1 MRGAWWWFSE
11 THLSYTH
18 RGYPYQLRELLSGN
32 FTSRCIL
39 PTPLW
44 YKAGDSMNGVLDFI
58 QKGGVMMYPL
68 VLCSVLLAT
77 LIIERAITLRK
88 ATTDPDDLLDEL
100 KGAYA
105 PGGDPAKAIE
115 IANRSGVIGRVFA
128 RGLRNSRR
136 DADAIE
142 MAMEHEAANETP
154 SLEANMQII
163 KTIVN
168 IAPLLGLLG
177 TIAGMITSFR
187 AASAAGLSNP
197 TQILGG
203 ISEAL
208 ISTAT
213 GITLAVVGFLAY
225 NYFANLVR
233 KVVEDIEYYGAE
245 LVNHMT
251 GRLD

>member
-1 MRGAWWWFSE
+1 
-11 THLSYTH
+11 
-18 RGYPYQLRELLSGN
+18 
-32 FTSRCIL
+32 
-39 PTPLW
+39 
-44 YKAGDSMNGVLDFI
+44 MNSVLEFL

-68 VLCSVLLAT
+68 VLSSVLLIA

-88 ATTDPDDLLDEL
+88 ASTDAEELLDDIRA
-100 KGAYA
+100 AYQ

-115 IANRSGVIGRVFA
+115 IANGRGAIGRVFA

-136 DADAIE
+136 NADAIE

-154 SLEANMQII
+154 TLEANLPII

-168 IAPLLGLLG
+168 IGPLLGLLG
-177 TIAGMITSFR
+177 TIAGMIESFR
-187 AASAAGLSNP
+187 AASKVGLSNP

-213 GITLAVVGFLAY
+213 GITLAVVGFIAY
-225 NYFANLVR
+225 NYFANHVR
-233 KVVEDIEYYGAE
+233 KTIEDVEYYGAE
-245 LVNHMT
+245 LVNYIT
-251 GRLD
+251 GRLE